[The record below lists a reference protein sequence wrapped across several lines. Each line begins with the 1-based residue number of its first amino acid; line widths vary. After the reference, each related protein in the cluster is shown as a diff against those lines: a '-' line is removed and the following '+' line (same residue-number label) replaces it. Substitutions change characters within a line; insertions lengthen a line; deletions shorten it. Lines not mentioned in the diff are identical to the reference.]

1 MTTST
6 NITSTNWSGAVLTA
20 GPGQSFS
27 SVSAEWV
34 VPSVSQVPAGN
45 VATSDVSEW
54 VGLDG
59 FNSSDVAQA
68 GIQETVQTAGGK
80 TSVSVSA
87 WDEWFPA
94 GSNTIAAS
102 SFAVN
107 AGDTVKIT
115 VQTLG
120 AGSSTASF
128 IFDDVTTGRAFDA
141 SLTAPKGTTLVG
153 NSAEVVAET
162 PEFTSGGQTSQP
174 LLADFLNTPIT
185 FKDIAA
191 TFKGGA
197 AANLAA
203 AQTIGLETDAAPG
216 ADGSFVQEAFG
227 SVNASSDSVTVT
239 ENDYWGATASTST
252 PKPSAPSASHWSPS
266 PPDVSLSWSRHHWW
280 G

>member
-1 MTTST
+1 MP
-6 NITSTNWSGAVLTA
+6 A
-20 GPGQSFS
+20 
-27 SVSAEWV
+27 
-34 VPSVSQVPAGN
+34 VSQVPAGN
-45 VATSDVSEW
+45 VAMSDVSEW
-54 VGLDG
+54 VGIDG
-59 FNSSDVAQA
+59 FNSSDVCQA

-102 SFAVN
+102 SFSVN

-128 IFDDVTTGRAFDA
+128 IFDNVTTGKTFDA

-153 NSAEVVAET
+153 NSAEVVTET
-162 PEFTSGGQTSQP
+162 PEWTIGGQTSQP

-191 TFKGGA
+191 TFKSGA
-197 AANLAA
+197 AASLSS
-203 AQTIGLETDAAPG
+203 AQSIGMETNAAPG
-216 ADGSFVQEAFG
+216 SNGSFVQEAFG
-227 SVNASSDSVTVT
+227 SVNAGSDSVSVT
-239 ENDYWGATASTST
+239 ENDYWGSSTST
-252 PKPSAPSASHWSPS
+252 STTKPSAPSASHWSPP
-266 PPDVSLSWSRHHWW
+266 PPDLSLSWSRHHWW

>member
-20 GPGQSFS
+20 ASGQSFS

-34 VPSVSQVPAGN
+34 VPAVSQVPAGN
-45 VATSDVSEW
+45 VTTSDVSEW
-54 VGLDG
+54 VGIDG
-59 FNSSDVAQA
+59 YNSSDVCQA

-87 WDEWFPA
+87 WDEWYPA

-102 SFAVN
+102 SFSVN

-120 AGSSTASF
+120 VGSSTASF
-128 IFDDVTTGRAFDA
+128 IFNDVTTGKTYDA

-162 PEFTSGGQTSQP
+162 PEWTSGGQTSQP

-191 TFKGGA
+191 TYKSGSA
-197 AANLAA
+197 ASLSS
-203 AQTIGLETDAAPG
+203 AQSIGMETNAAPG
-216 ADGSFVQEAFG
+216 STGSYVQEAYG
-227 SVNASSDSVTVT
+227 SVNASADSVSVT
-239 ENDYWGATASTST
+239 ENDYWGASTSPAT
-252 PKPSAPSASHWSPS
+252 KPSAPSTSHWSPP